1 MKNLFCIV
9 FLCCVV
15 SVNAMERS
23 ITGWDA
29 QLSAKNDKLFESLVL
44 SDLNDSKIDFTNKF
58 VLNYCSGSGY
68 NSNLIVQIVG
78 KDGVVMGIDA
88 RKNMIE
94 WAKDMYK
101 HQTNLSFHQYSIDNF
116 EPSKNSFK
124 FNVATLFNSFDLLGK
139 KLEVCKKIYNCL
151 GPQGDFLVNVGP
163 GEEPLDIQVS
173 REMLQSVPLMGSL
186 LCSYGL
192 ENVFQASYSTQ
203 QEYKNILEQAG
214 FEIVSFVKKERC
226 LVFTNKEDFAAIKR
240 PIAQSRP
247 IVSSIPSWIFEYA
260 FNKFIDQFLT
270 KLQKNENGHL
280 VYLFNE
286 ILIHARKPE
295 KK

>member
-1 MKNLFCIV
+1 
-9 FLCCVV
+9 
-15 SVNAMERS
+15 MEQS

-44 SDLNDSKIDFTNKF
+44 SDLHDSKIDFVNKF
-58 VLNYCSGSGY
+58 VLNFCSGSGY
-68 NSNLIVQIVG
+68 NSNLIVQKVG
-78 KDGVVMGIDA
+78 KDGVVMGVDA
-88 RKNMIE
+88 RRNMIE
-94 WAKDMYK
+94 WAKDTYK

-116 EPSKNSFK
+116 EPSKNSLK
-124 FNVATLFNSFDLLGK
+124 FNVATLFNSFDLLDK

-163 GEEPLDIQVS
+163 GQEPLDIQVS
-173 REMLQSVPLMGSL
+173 REMIQSVPLMGSL
-186 LCSYGL
+186 LVNFGL
-192 ENVFQASYSTQ
+192 ASVFQASYSTQ

-214 FEIVSFVKKERC
+214 FEIVSFVIKERR
-226 LVFTNKEDFAAIKR
+226 LVFQTREDFAAIKR

-247 IVSSIPSWIFEYA
+247 IVSTISQLTFEYA

-270 KLQKNENGHL
+270 KLQKNEKGHL
-280 VYLFNE
+280 VYVFNE